1 MRQFKGLAGGEMD
14 VVDPVTGCNIP
25 DSLDLCRRDHTGGQA
40 ETDDTEIGI
49 TFGDDPTLGEEILID
64 RLFST
69 GHISVA
75 MLVALTDRDY
85 HVTKHYRIQLP
96 NIVHMTKQSEYMEA
110 FFGVELN
117 QKFEDMISELKD
129 AEDNL
134 KALSAQIGTLNQ
146 NISPEEFKE
155 VLKEARAIA
164 YENAQQIKDVRTFL
178 DFYLKSD
185 KTSTH
190 IILERDAY
198 MKIYQ
203 IFKWDG
209 SDVRDLKRWIKELR
223 EICDKIGLN
232 MRDLLNFKK
241 LTAQPVPEELAKFP
255 VYALDRQGWCLTGAA
270 FDQVMHIDEVREKME
285 ENNSS

>member
-1 MRQFKGLAGGEMD
+1 
-14 VVDPVTGCNIP
+14 
-25 DSLDLCRRDHTGGQA
+25 
-40 ETDDTEIGI
+40 
-49 TFGDDPTLGEEILID
+49 
-64 RLFST
+64 
-69 GHISVA
+69 
-75 MLVALTDRDY
+75 
-85 HVTKHYRIQLP
+85 
-96 NIVHMTKQSEYMEA
+96 MTKQSEYMEA

-117 QKFEDMISELKD
+117 TKFEDMISELKD
-129 AEDNL
+129 AEENL
-134 KALSAQIGTLNQ
+134 KELSQAIGKLGGT
-146 NISPEEFKE
+146 ISPEEAKE
-155 VLKEARAIA
+155 LIKECRAVS

-209 SDVRDLKRWIKELR
+209 ADVRDLKRWIKELR

-232 MRDLLNFKK
+232 IRDLLNFKK
-241 LTAQPVPEELAKFP
+241 LTAMPVPEELVKFP
-255 VYALDRQGWCLTGAA
+255 VYALDKQGYCLTGPA
-270 FDQVMHIDEVREKME
+270 FDMVMHIDEVREKIQ

>member
-1 MRQFKGLAGGEMD
+1 
-14 VVDPVTGCNIP
+14 
-25 DSLDLCRRDHTGGQA
+25 
-40 ETDDTEIGI
+40 
-49 TFGDDPTLGEEILID
+49 
-64 RLFST
+64 
-69 GHISVA
+69 
-75 MLVALTDRDY
+75 
-85 HVTKHYRIQLP
+85 
-96 NIVHMTKQSEYMEA
+96 MTKQSEYMEA

-117 QKFEDMISELKD
+117 QKFEDMINELKD
-129 AEDNL
+129 VEESLKELSRDIGKLGTNL
-134 KALSAQIGTLNQ
+134 G
-146 NISPEEFKE
+146 PEEAKE
-155 VLKEARAIA
+155 LNKECRAIA

-232 MRDLLNFKK
+232 TRDLINFKK
-241 LTAQPVPEELAKFP
+241 LTAQPVPDELVKFP
-255 VYALDRQGWCLTGAA
+255 VYAFDRQGYCLTGPA
-270 FDQVMHIDEVREKME
+270 FDMVMHIESRAGEAVALPVEGIDRELHE
-285 ENNSS
+285 LIRYWLGGELFEIDQVAGIQADLVAELLELL

>member
-1 MRQFKGLAGGEMD
+1 
-14 VVDPVTGCNIP
+14 
-25 DSLDLCRRDHTGGQA
+25 
-40 ETDDTEIGI
+40 
-49 TFGDDPTLGEEILID
+49 
-64 RLFST
+64 
-69 GHISVA
+69 
-75 MLVALTDRDY
+75 
-85 HVTKHYRIQLP
+85 
-96 NIVHMTKQSEYMEA
+96 MTKQSEYMEA
-110 FFGVELN
+110 FFGVEIN

-129 AEDNL
+129 AEDDL

-190 IILERDAY
+190 IILERDCY

-209 SDVRDLKRWIKELR
+209 SDVRDLKRWIKELK
-223 EICDKIGLN
+223 EICEKIGLN
-232 MRDLLNFKK
+232 MRDLINFKK
-241 LTAQPVPEELAKFP
+241 LTAQPVTGRLAKFP
-255 VYALDRQGWCLTGAA
+255 VYALDRQGWCLTGTAY
-270 FDQVMHIDEVREKME
+270 DQVMHIDEVREKMA